1 MDALHGAG
9 ARRRR
14 LAPAAVAVVLLGA
27 GLPGA
32 AAPARIFELAPA
44 VAGHTETVARGLN
57 NQAQVVGES
66 RGSVNF
72 AGVVLDQRVAG
83 FWDAPGA
90 ASSGPLAGIALP
102 GPATSSGYASAIN
115 DAGVIAGG
123 HDGNVVRWSP
133 TAPGVYAGAQS
144 LGNLGPGEHRAA
156 AINAQGSVAGSFWRC
171 AQADCSTGNQR
182 AWRWDATG
190 GMQQVGPDSGF
201 WTYAQAI
208 DGAGNTLVANTPA
221 DNSRL
226 VQLVAPDGSVTNVP
240 LSGQVF
246 ALGVT
251 MDRNDAGQI
260 AATRFADPSGPG
272 AREAFVWSQGVE
284 YALTHLNPGLGGSVA
299 AINQLGWVV
308 GTELLGPGDRAAALW
323 VGTSLVFD
331 LNDLLAG
338 DDALLWQ
345 LTEATD
351 INDQGWLV
359 GNGLFRPTVNDEYQQ
374 RGFLLQLSAD
384 FLDGLPPPDQLFP
397 PPPPVAVPLPGTLA
411 LAALG
416 LLALA
421 GGRRRRGYQ
430 KE

>member
-1 MDALHGAG
+1 MDVLRRDG

-32 AAPARIFELAPA
+32 AAPARIFELAPV

-66 RGSVNF
+66 RGVVNF
-72 AGVVLDQRVAG
+72 AGVVLEQRLAA

-90 ASSGPLAGIALP
+90 SSSGPLGGAALP
-102 GPATSSGYASAIN
+102 GPETSSGYASAIN

-123 HDGNVVRWSP
+123 YNGNAVRWSP
-133 TAPGVYAGAQS
+133 TAPGVYAGNAQA
-144 LGNLGPGEHRAA
+144 LGSLGPGAHQAA

-182 AWRWDATG
+182 AWRWDAAG

-201 WTYAQAI
+201 WTNAQAI

-226 VQLVAPDGSVTNVP
+226 VQVVAPDGSVANVP

-251 MDRNDAGQI
+251 MDMNDAGQI
-260 AATRFADPSGPG
+260 AATRSVDPSGPG

-284 YALTHLNPGLGGSVA
+284 YALTHLNPVLGGSVA

-308 GTELLGPGDRAAALW
+308 GTESLGPGDRAAALW

-331 LNDLLAG
+331 LNGLLDG

-351 INDQGWLV
+351 INEQGWLV
-359 GNGLFRPTVNDEYQQ
+359 GNGLFRPTVNDEYQR

-384 FLDGLPPPDQLFP
+384 FLGSLPPPDQLFP
-397 PPPPVAVPLPGTLA
+397 PPMAVPLPGTLA

-421 GGRRRRGYQ
+421 RGPRRRAYQ